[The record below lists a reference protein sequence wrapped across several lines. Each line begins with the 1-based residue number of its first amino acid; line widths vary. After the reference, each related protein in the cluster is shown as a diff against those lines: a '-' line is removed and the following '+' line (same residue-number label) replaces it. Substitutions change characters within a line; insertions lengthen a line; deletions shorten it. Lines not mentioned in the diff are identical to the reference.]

1 MNSSLELVDRDLAEA
16 MIAGREGAFQEFAER
31 HGAAILAFA
40 RRICGTHAEEV
51 MQETFLR
58 AYRSVKDLR
67 DPSALKSW
75 IYRISVNEC
84 RKIHNRDRRG
94 KELEIPLDEVLPG
107 ADADASDGRLADWSE
122 VPLDRLLQ
130 GELKEKLDEAI
141 QNLPDDFRIVLVLRD
156 MEGFSTAQ
164 TAEILEIG
172 EPLVKVRLHRARLA
186 IRRGLAEYL
195 SCRST
200 SP

>member
-1 MNSSLELVDRDLAEA
+1 
-16 MIAGREGAFQEFAER
+16 
-31 HGAAILAFA
+31 
-40 RRICGTHAEEV
+40 
-51 MQETFLR
+51 MQETFLK

-84 RKIHNRDRRG
+84 RKLHNRDRRD
-94 KELEIPLDEVLPG
+94 KVLEIPLEDVLPG
-107 ADADASDGRLADWSE
+107 ADGEARNGKLADWSE

-141 QNLPDDFRIVLVLRD
+141 QRLPDDFRIVLVLRD
-156 MEGFSTAQ
+156 MEGFSTTQ

-186 IRRGLAEYL
+186 VRKGLAQYL
-195 SCRST
+195 SYRSA
-200 SP
+200 

>member
-1 MNSSLELVDRDLAEA
+1 MNPSLDLVDRDLAEA

-31 HGAAILAFA
+31 HGASILAFA

-51 MQETFLR
+51 MQETFLK
-58 AYRSVKDLR
+58 AYRSIKDLR

-75 IYRISVNEC
+75 VYRISVNEC
-84 RKIHNRDRRG
+84 RKIHNRTRRG
-94 KELEIPLDEVLPG
+94 KVLEIPLDEVLPG
-107 ADADASDGRLADWSE
+107 ADGEARNGKLADWSE

-156 MEGFSTAQ
+156 MEGFSTTQ

-186 IRRGLAEYL
+186 IRKGLAEYL
-195 SCRST
+195 SYRT
-200 SP
+200 A